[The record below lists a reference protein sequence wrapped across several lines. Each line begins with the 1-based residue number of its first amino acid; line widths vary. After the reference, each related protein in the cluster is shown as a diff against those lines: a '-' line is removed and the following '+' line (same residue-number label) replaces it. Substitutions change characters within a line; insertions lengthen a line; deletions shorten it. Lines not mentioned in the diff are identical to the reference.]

1 MENQNK
7 KETIR
12 VVLVDDQT
20 MIRQGLGYVI
30 KMQTDMEVSGE
41 ASNGEEAVKIVGEI
55 IPDVVLMDVQMPN
68 MSGIDATREITRL
81 HPSIKVLILTT
92 FDTYDYIVDGIR
104 AGAVGYMLK
113 DSDSQEMLDLIRRA
127 HQGEALFY
135 TATAAK
141 ALADALQFQQKN
153 YESASHSDSDADFDS
168 ALPPLVMFDQLTDR
182 ERDVLEQLSY
192 GKRNDQIAKHLLISG
207 GTVKTHIHRILQK
220 MGVEDRTQAVAKA
233 IRYKIVK

>member
-1 MENQNK
+1 MVNKNK

-30 KMQTDMEVSGE
+30 KMQKDMEVSGE
-41 ASNGEEAVKIVGEI
+41 ASNGEDAVKLIGEV

-68 MSGIDATREITRL
+68 MSGIEATREITRL

-113 DSDSQEMLDLIRRA
+113 DSDSQDMLDLIRRA

-141 ALADALQFQQKN
+141 ALAEVLQFQQEN
-153 YESASHSDSDADFDS
+153 HESASHSDSTPDFV
-168 ALPPLVMFDQLTDR
+168 LPPLVMLDQLTDR
-182 ERDVLEQLSY
+182 ELDVLEQLSY
-192 GKRNDQIAKHLLISG
+192 GKRNDQIAQHLLISE

-220 MGVEDRTQAVAKA
+220 MGVVDRTQAVAKA

>member
-1 MENQNK
+1 MVNQNK

-30 KMQTDMEVSGE
+30 KMQKDMEVSGE
-41 ASNGEEAVKIVGEI
+41 ASNGEEAVKLVGEI

-113 DSDSQEMLDLIRRA
+113 DSDSQDMLDLIRRA

-141 ALADALQFQQKN
+141 ALAEVLQFQQNNHK
-153 YESASHSDSDADFDS
+153 SSPHFDS
-168 ALPPLVMFDQLTDR
+168 AADSVLPPLVMLDQLTDR
-182 ERDVLEQLSY
+182 EQDVLEQLSY
-192 GKRNDQIAKHLLISG
+192 GKRNDQIAQHLLIAE

>member
-30 KMQTDMEVSGE
+30 KMQKDMEVSGE

-113 DSDSQEMLDLIRRA
+113 DSDSQDMLDLIRRA

-141 ALADALQFQQKN
+141 ALAEVLQFQQKN
-153 YESASHSDSDADFDS
+153 HEPDSDADCDS
-168 ALPPLVMFDQLTDR
+168 GLPPLVMFDQLTDR

-192 GKRNDQIAKHLLISG
+192 GKRNDQIAQHLLISG

>member
-30 KMQTDMEVSGE
+30 KMQKDMEVSGE

-113 DSDSQEMLDLIRRA
+113 DSDSQDMLDLIRRA
-127 HQGEALFY
+127 YQGEALFY

-141 ALADALQFQQKN
+141 ALAEVLQFQQKN
-153 YESASHSDSDADFDS
+153 HESASHSDSDADFDS
-168 ALPPLVMFDQLTDR
+168 ALPPLVMFDPLTDR

-192 GKRNDQIAKHLLISG
+192 GKRNDQIAQHLLISG

>member
-1 MENQNK
+1 MENHNK
-7 KETIR
+7 KKTIR

-30 KMQTDMEVSGE
+30 KMQKDMEVSGE
-41 ASNGEEAVKIVGEI
+41 ASNGEEAVQIVGEI

-113 DSDSQEMLDLIRRA
+113 DSDSQDMLDLIRRA

-141 ALADALQFQQKN
+141 ALAEVLQSQQKSD
-153 YESASHSDSDADFDS
+153 ESDSDADFDS

-192 GKRNDQIAKHLLISG
+192 GKRNDQIAQHLLISG

>member
-1 MENQNK
+1 M
-7 KETIR
+7 
-12 VVLVDDQT
+12 VDDQT

-30 KMQTDMEVSGE
+30 SMQKDMEVSGE

-113 DSDSQEMLDLIRRA
+113 DSDSQDMLDLIRRA

-141 ALADALQFQQKN
+141 ALAEVLQFQQKN
-153 YESASHSDSDADFDS
+153 HEPDSDADCDS
-168 ALPPLVMFDQLTDR
+168 LPPLVMLDQLTDR

-192 GKRNDQIAKHLLISG
+192 GKRNDQIAQHLLISG

>member
-1 MENQNK
+1 MVNQNK

-30 KMQTDMEVSGE
+30 KMQKDMEVSGE
-41 ASNGEEAVKIVGEI
+41 ASNGEEAVKLVGEV

-68 MSGIDATREITRL
+68 MSGIEATREITRL
-81 HPSIKVLILTT
+81 HPLIKVLILTT

-104 AGAVGYMLK
+104 AGAIGYMLK
-113 DSDSQEMLDLIRRA
+113 DSDSQDMLDLIRRA

-141 ALADALQFQQKN
+141 ALAEALQFQQKN
-153 YESASHSDSDADFDS
+153 HKSASHSDSDTDS
-168 ALPPLVMFDQLTDR
+168 VLPPLVMLDQLTDR
-182 ERDVLEQLSY
+182 EQDVLEQLSY
-192 GKRNDQIAKHLLISG
+192 GKRNEQIAQHLLISE

>member
-1 MENQNK
+1 MVNKSK

-30 KMQTDMEVSGE
+30 KMQKDMEVIGE
-41 ASNGEEAVKIVGEI
+41 ASNGEEAVKLIGEV

-104 AGAVGYMLK
+104 AGAIGYMLK
-113 DSDSQEMLDLIRRA
+113 DSDSQDMLDLIRRA

-141 ALADALQFQQKN
+141 ALAEVLQFQQKN
-153 YESASHSDSDADFDS
+153 HSPASHSDSDTDS
-168 ALPPLVMFDQLTDR
+168 VLPPLVMLDQLTDR
-182 ERDVLEQLSY
+182 EQDVLEQLSY
-192 GKRNDQIAKHLLISG
+192 GKRNDQIAQHLLISE

>member
-30 KMQTDMEVSGE
+30 KMQKDMEVSGE

-81 HPSIKVLILTT
+81 HPSVKVLILTT

-113 DSDSQEMLDLIRRA
+113 DSDSQDMLDLIRRA

-141 ALADALQFQQKN
+141 ALAEVLQFQQKN
-153 YESASHSDSDADFDS
+153 HEPDSDADCDS
-168 ALPPLVMFDQLTDR
+168 TLPPLVMFDQLTDR

-192 GKRNDQIAKHLLISG
+192 GKRNDQIAQHLLISG

>member
-30 KMQTDMEVSGE
+30 KMQKDMEVSGE
-41 ASNGEEAVKIVGEI
+41 ASDGEEAVKIVGEI

-127 HQGEALFY
+127 YQGEALFY

-141 ALADALQFQQKN
+141 ALAEVLQFQQKN
-153 YESASHSDSDADFDS
+153 NESASHSDSDADFDS
-168 ALPPLVMFDQLTDR
+168 TLPPLVMFDQLTDR

-192 GKRNDQIAKHLLISG
+192 GKRNDQIAQHLLISG